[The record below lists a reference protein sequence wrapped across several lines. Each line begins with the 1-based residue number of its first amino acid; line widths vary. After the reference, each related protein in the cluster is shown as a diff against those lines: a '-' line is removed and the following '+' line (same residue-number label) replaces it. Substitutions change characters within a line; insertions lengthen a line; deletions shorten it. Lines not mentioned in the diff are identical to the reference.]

1 MRPLLT
7 IPQWRESSST
17 LLLTG
22 DSGCSNSLC
31 SLNDLMIKELVS
43 SWLAEMNI
51 LALYLAFSDTTLAR
65 VLECLITELQEWTSG
80 SPLYF
85 AGMNVPMFFVCGLL
99 LQYSSCLKVFCFS
112 RLPSNPITFLVLW
125 PEREAFFG
133 RFFSWFIP
141 TDIFKLLA
149 SSAPNLGYMRQN
161 KIMRNPFLWS
171 QGPYWFAFCPTL
183 RALLWLF
190 YIWHS
195 WVLVVLISGN
205 REKWTYS
212 IFQEA

>member
-133 RFFSWFIP
+133 LFFFLIHTYWHFQVAGFFSSKSGIYETKQNNEEP
-141 TDIFKLLA
+141 ISLVPRSLLICLLSNFKSPLVIVL
-149 SSAPNLGYMRQN
+149 YMTF
-161 KIMRNPFLWS
+161 MGFS
-171 QGPYWFAFCPTL
+171 C
-183 RALLWLF
+183 
-190 YIWHS
+190 
-195 WVLVVLISGN
+195 
-205 REKWTYS
+205 TY
-212 IFQEA
+212 QWE

>member
-65 VLECLITELQEWTSG
+65 VLECLITELQE
-80 SPLYF
+80 
-85 AGMNVPMFFVCGLL
+85 
-99 LQYSSCLKVFCFS
+99 
-112 RLPSNPITFLVLW
+112 
-125 PEREAFFG
+125 
-133 RFFSWFIP
+133 
-141 TDIFKLLA
+141 
-149 SSAPNLGYMRQN
+149 
-161 KIMRNPFLWS
+161 
-171 QGPYWFAFCPTL
+171 
-183 RALLWLF
+183 
-190 YIWHS
+190 
-195 WVLVVLISGN
+195 
-205 REKWTYS
+205 
-212 IFQEA
+212 